1 MRILNTLLARW
12 PAIRIVL
19 PLAIAMVVA
28 ACTPGAH
35 GSSGYWLAARGRE
48 AQACTP
54 FLDVL
59 AGRRAVDRRAAE

>member
-35 GSSGYWLAARGRE
+35 GSSGY
-48 AQACTP
+48 
-54 FLDVL
+54 
-59 AGRRAVDRRAAE
+59 